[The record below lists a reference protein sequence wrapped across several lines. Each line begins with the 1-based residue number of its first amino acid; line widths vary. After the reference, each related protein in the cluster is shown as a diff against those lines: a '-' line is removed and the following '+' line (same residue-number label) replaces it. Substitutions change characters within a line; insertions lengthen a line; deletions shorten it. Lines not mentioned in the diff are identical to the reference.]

1 MSSRH
6 DAHVLIVGGGAT
18 ACRRRRSVRVWRS
31 LTVAYAM
38 ALLIILAARS

>member
-6 DAHVLIVGGGAT
+6 DAHVLIVGGGLD
-18 ACRRRRSVRVWRS
+18 RVLWTLGS